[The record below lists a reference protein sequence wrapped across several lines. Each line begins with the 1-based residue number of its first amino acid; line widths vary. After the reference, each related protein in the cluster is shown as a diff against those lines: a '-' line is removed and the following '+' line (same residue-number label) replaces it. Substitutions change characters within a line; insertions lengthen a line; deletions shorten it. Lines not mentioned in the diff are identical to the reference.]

1 MQPQNP
7 EPEVDLRCRCGL
19 HVRVSREPSDPIL
32 ARSLRVLV
40 GEPPEKVALVLV
52 ASDPRWPQRF
62 EVERQSIEAAL
73 GRRARTVEHVGS
85 TSVVGLVAKPI
96 IDICVAV
103 DDSSDEASYVP
114 DLVRAG
120 YELRV
125 REPDWHEHRML
136 RTAARDVHVHVFT
149 LGSSEIARL
158 LTFRDWLRHDHADRE
173 LYASTKRALA
183 RQDWPTMQ
191 HYADAKSE
199 VVEAIVARAQRIQ
212 LSD

>member
-1 MQPQNP
+1 
-7 EPEVDLRCRCGL
+7 
-19 HVRVSREPSDPIL
+19 VSREASDPIL

-40 GEPPEKVALVLV
+40 GEPPEKVAVLLVEY
-52 ASDPRWPQRF
+52 DPAWPRRF
-62 EVERQSIEAAL
+62 EVEKQSIEAAL
-73 GRRARTVEHVGS
+73 GQRARAVEHVGS

-103 DDSSDEASYVP
+103 EDSSDEASYVP
-114 DLVRAG
+114 DLLRTG

-136 RTAARDVHVHVFT
+136 RTAGRDAHVHVFT
-149 LGSSEIARL
+149 LGSPEIARL
-158 LTFRDWLRHDHADRE
+158 LAFRDWLRRDHADRE

-199 VVEAIVARAQRIQ
+199 VVEAIIARARGR
-212 LSD
+212 SVHRP